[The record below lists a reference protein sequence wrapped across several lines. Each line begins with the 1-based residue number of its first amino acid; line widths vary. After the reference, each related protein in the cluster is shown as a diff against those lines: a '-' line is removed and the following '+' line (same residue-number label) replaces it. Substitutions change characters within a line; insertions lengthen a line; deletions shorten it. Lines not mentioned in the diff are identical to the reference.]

1 MSRITA
7 TDLRDLQADL
17 DMVTAAVAVDPIV
30 ARAKTFDEDDFRD
43 GFILK
48 ALRYQRVLVD
58 RAAHGIA
65 TTPITG
71 IWGAGR

>member
-30 ARAKTFDEDDFRD
+30 ARAKAFEPDDFRD

-65 TTPITG
+65 TTPITD